1 MLAGVWLHWA
11 GAVWLTPLIPIVSA
25 WAWRMARVRPRRL
38 IWDGQCW
45 RLAEQGAADEARVVR
60 LELLFDLESW
70 LLLRAD
76 GDEGRVY
83 LPLARRQLP
92 AQWTQLR
99 ATLHTARPHNPGP

>member
-11 GAVWLTPLIPIVSA
+11 GVVRLTPLIPAVIA
-25 WAWRMARVRPRRL
+25 CAWRLARVQPRRL

-45 RLAEQGAADEARVVR
+45 WLAELGAIDEARAVR

-76 GDEGRVY
+76 SDEGRVY
-83 LPLARRQLP
+83 LPLARHQLP

>member
-11 GAVWLTPLIPIVSA
+11 GAVWLTPLIAIVSV
-25 WAWRMARVRPRRL
+25 WAWRLARVQPRRL

-45 RLAEQGAADEARVVR
+45 RLAELGAVDEARVVR
-60 LELLFDLESW
+60 IELLFDLESW

-76 GDEGRVY
+76 GRVY